1 MNRVLVLLVT
11 FVSTSFLAAQDAAAQ
26 DAPKDRRLGRPADYN
41 GWYDPADPKQTPRT
55 FSWTPPKTK
64 QEWLNRR
71 EQVRT
76 QMLVANGLWPMPE
89 KTPLKPVIHGKIER
103 DGYTIEKV
111 FFASSPGHYV
121 TGNLYKPAKLA
132 KGAKVPGVLFAHG
145 HWQDA
150 RLSEFTDK
158 VVEAQLKADAEKT
171 KESAKFI
178 FQALCQQ
185 LARMGCIVF
194 QYDMVGNSD
203 SQQIKH
209 RQGFTDVEAE
219 LRLQSFMGLQTWNSI
234 RSLDFLLG
242 LPGVDPERI
251 GMTGASGGG
260 TQTFVLA
267 AIDDRVKVA
276 FPAVMVSTGMQG
288 GCICENCSYLRV
300 GTNNIEMSALIAPR
314 PLAMSGAN
322 DWTRFIEKDGLPQLK
337 ELYRLYDAEQN
348 VAARTWIQFGH
359 NYNQVARE
367 YMYGW
372 FNKHLKL
379 GHSEPIAEQPFVP
392 VPPKQLSVYD
402 AEHPLPADATDATGL
417 RSAMTKASDRQ
428 LQALLP
434 KNAGTLRKFRAV
446 VGAALEAMITDRL
459 PRPEEVEDVGTDQGS
474 EMDGVQVKMFVLTRK
489 GAGEAVRALGMLPT
503 NCNGQ
508 GIIWVH
514 PDGIASAWK
523 DGRFTPEVQKILEK
537 GTAILAV
544 EPLRVGATAE
554 AKAHPVNKGYAGYT
568 FGYNRPLLA
577 ERVHDILTAVAFAQ
591 HHKGKVKTI
600 HLAGFGKAGP
610 WVALARP
617 LCGDAVARTAA
628 DLHQFD
634 FAGIKSMD
642 DEMMLPGAL
651 KYGGLLTLASL
662 SAPHELLVHNVP
674 GNGSVLEAAYRAAG
688 QMKNLRREAKQLTT
702 AEVVGWLLR

>member
-1 MNRVLVLLVT
+1 MKRSMVLLT
-11 FVSTSFLAAQDAAAQ
+11 LLVSTAFLAAQDA
-26 DAPKDRRLGRPADYN
+26 PRDRRLGRPTDYN
-41 GWYDPADPKQTPRT
+41 GRYDPDEPKQTPRT
-55 FSWTPPKTK
+55 FTWTPPKSK
-64 QEWLNRR
+64 DEWLARR
-71 EQVRT
+71 EKLRT
-76 QMLVANGLWPMPE
+76 QILVANGLWPMPD
-89 KTPLKPVIHGKIER
+89 KTPLKPVVHGKIER

-111 FFASSPGHYV
+111 FFASAPGHYV

-145 HWQDA
+145 HWTDA
-150 RLSEFTDK
+150 RLSEFSDK
-158 VVEAQLKADAEKT
+158 AAEAELEKGAEKT
-171 KESAKFI
+171 KESAKYI

-185 LARMGCIVF
+185 LARMGCVVF

-203 SQQIKH
+203 SRQIPH
-209 RQGFTDVEAE
+209 RQGFLDVEAE

-234 RSLDFLLG
+234 RSLDFLLS
-242 LPGVDPERI
+242 LPDVDPERI

-267 AIDDRVKVA
+267 AIDERVTVA

-322 DWTRFIEKDGLPQLK
+322 DWTKFIEKDGLPQLK
-337 ELYRLYDAEQN
+337 ALYKLYDAEQN
-348 VAARTWIQFGH
+348 VAARTWIEFGH

-379 GHSEPIAEQPFVP
+379 GHSEPIAESPFVP

-402 AEHPLPADATDATGL
+402 AEHPLPDDAVDAQGL
-417 RSAMTKASDRQ
+417 RRAMTKAADRQ

-434 KNAGTLRKFRAV
+434 KNVATLDKFRAV
-446 VGAALEAMITDRL
+446 VGPALEAMIADHLPGPDDVEEIGVDRGM
-459 PRPEEVEDVGTDQGS
+459 EIGTT
-474 EMDGVQVKMFVLTRK
+474 QVKMFVLTRK
-489 GAGEAVRALGMLPT
+489 GAGEAVRALGVLPADFS
-503 NCNGQ
+503 GQ

-514 PDGIASAWK
+514 PDGAASVLK
-523 DGRFTPEVQKILEK
+523 DGRFTPEAQTVLDSKA
-537 GTAILAV
+537 AILAI
-544 EPLRVGATAE
+544 EPLRVGAGAD
-554 AKAHPVNKGYAGYT
+554 AKTYPVNKGYAGYT
-568 FGYNRPLLA
+568 FGYNRPLVA
-577 ERVHDILTAVAFAQ
+577 ERVHDILTAVGFAQ
-591 HHKGKVKTI
+591 QHKDKVKTV

-617 LCGDAVARTAA
+617 LCGDVVARTAA
-628 DLHQFD
+628 DLNQFD
-634 FAGIKSMD
+634 FASIKSMD

-651 KYGGLLTLASL
+651 KYGGLPALASL
-662 SAPHELLVHNVP
+662 AAPHELLVHNAP
-674 GNGSVLEAAYRAAG
+674 ANAAVLAAAYQAAG
-688 QMKNLRREAKQLTT
+688 HAKNLRREEKQLTT
-702 AEVVGWLLR
+702 NEVIAWLLR